1 MVAYESRLKRPFVTA
16 RASTQGSINYVITLT
31 AEHGDRTLTAVGE
44 ATPRGPLTG
53 DPRRHVWPFLS
64 RAMDHLHGSHIEAAD
79 PDAALAAIRDR
90 VGSLADIARSVA
102 RKPSGPVPMRGSLAG
117 IETALLDLGARAFD
131 MSLSRF
137 LGGND
142 DLIEVSA
149 SSSSVSRDLEE
160 AARRLRK
167 RVRRFRGWRL
177 KADARMNTNL
187 AVLRA
192 MSAINHELGR
202 DNLQWL
208 DFNESMDPDDAAALI
223 ERIAE
228 EHEAG
233 LIAGKIM
240 LEQPVPA
247 AAVAELCALQ
257 ARAEVLRRDGL
268 DIVIMADECI
278 HTLQDFEALAAAG
291 SCRAINI
298 KVPKAG
304 GLLASIDI
312 ARAAHAFD
320 PAVEIYL
327 GGMIATSEI
336 TSWTLNQLAKALPGF
351 RYTTVVPHHNLV
363 VNIATR
369 RYAFR
374 DRDSAVI
381 VAPQETGLG
390 TGVDAERLAPLV
402 RKTYTGSNDASA
414 RAGSSVMVDAREGRG
429 PPNGSARAAP
439 RGLAARLLGTTKAG
453 PRKRGMRSLL
463 VRELEARGIPYELL
477 TPEQSA
483 SLNMMAKKGLRFSL
497 GSTELHFVNG
507 LWYAGSPPRLLNGLP
522 GRLFPDKALTSAIVR
537 GAGLPTPVPYTI
549 AHGERVNLRHVFEG
563 LSAGAPQGLV
573 VKPNRGKL
581 GRHVYLRISTLAAFE
596 EAVAATMTAGGTVIV
611 EPMVPGTIFRF
622 FVVDGSVVAVRH
634 GVSASGHSNRH
645 QGARVVDAT
654 GSVHAS
660 YRAVAEGAVAQFPGT
675 FVAGVDVAIP
685 DPAVPARLG
694 SEPNCHVIEIN
705 SYPGFIGHH
714 FPDEGAPVDV
724 AGRIVDA
731 LVARFVG
738 GVAPGAPLRVVIRGR
753 VQRVGFRRWLQAE
766 ARRRDITGFVR
777 NRSDGTV
784 EAVLSGSTEAVDALV
799 ALARTGPSRA
809 VVAEV
814 RTEPWRGRQRYRR
827 FVRSKTKHA

>member
-1 MVAYESRLKRPFVTA
+1 MTEVTLDVAKE
-16 RASTQGSINYVITLT
+16 I
-31 AEHGDRTLTAVGE
+31 
-44 ATPRGPLTG
+44 
-53 DPRRHVWPFLS
+53 
-64 RAMDHLHGSHIEAAD
+64 IEAAESHVED
-79 PDAALAAIRDR
+79 SD
-90 VGSLADIARSVA
+90 
-102 RKPSGPVPMRGSLAG
+102 VPPMC
-117 IETALLDLGARAFD
+117 I
-131 MSLSRF
+131 
-137 LGGND
+137 
-142 DLIEVSA
+142 
-149 SSSSVSRDLEE
+149 
-160 AARRLRK
+160 
-167 RVRRFRGWRL
+167 
-177 KADARMNTNL
+177 
-187 AVLRA
+187 AVLDEGA
-192 MSAINHELGR
+192 
-202 DNLQWL
+202 NLVG
-208 DFNESMDPDDAAALI
+208 FHRMDGA
-223 ERIAE
+223 
-228 EHEAG
+228 
-233 LIAGKIM
+233 
-240 LEQPVPA
+240 
-247 AAVAELCALQ
+247 
-257 ARAEVLRRDGL
+257 
-268 DIVIMADECI
+268 
-278 HTLQDFEALAAAG
+278 
-291 SCRAINI
+291 
-298 KVPKAG
+298 
-304 GLLASIDI
+304 LLASIDI

-439 RGLAARLLGTTKAG
+439 RGLAARLLGTTQAG

-497 GSTELHFVNG
+497 GSAELHFVNG
-507 LWYAGSPPRLLNGLP
+507 LWYAGSPPRLLNGLS

-549 AHGERVNLRHVFEG
+549 AVGERVNLRHVFEG

-596 EAVAATMTAGGTVIV
+596 EAVAATMAAGGAVIV

-622 FVVDGSVVAVRH
+622 FVVDGGVVAVRH

-731 LVARFVG
+731 LVGRYARPG
-738 GVAPGAPLRVVIRGR
+738 TPELPAPIHLIVSGS

-766 ARRRDITGFVR
+766 ARQRNINGFVR
-777 NRSDGTV
+777 NRTDGTV
-784 EAVLSGSTEAVDALV
+784 EAVLSGATDDVAALV
-799 ALARTGPSRA
+799 ELARRGPPRA
-809 VVAEV
+809 RVTDVA
-814 RTEPWRGRQRYRR
+814 TSAWNGRQRYRR
-827 FVRSKTKHA
+827 FLRGKTVDGL